1 MKEFFSFPHKVI
13 QKYKEEEIYL
23 ALTLCNDNNTY
34 LYRGSRSALFVRLG
48 ENMRL
53 EQIFTFENLYAAYKK
68 CRLSKQHK
76 GEVIRFET
84 NLAQNIHSL
93 INEILSRKYKI
104 GKYKTF
110 IIYEPKERI
119 IEALPFRDRVVIRCF
134 CDNVLIPKIDKKLI
148 YDNAACRKTKGTAF
162 AILRLEK
169 FLRHEYLKEH
179 NNNIYFLKCDISK
192 FFQSI
197 NHDVLLNLLSRI
209 NFSDDEMWIIKKL
222 IKEQPSSQDI
232 GLPLGNQS
240 SQWFALLY
248 LNKVDRYIKE
258 KLRIKGYIRYMDD
271 MILIH
276 RDKNYLKQT
285 LKSIERICKDTLKL
299 SLNKKTR
306 DRKSRKRNRF
316 FRI

>member
-1 MKEFFSFPHKVI
+1 
-13 QKYKEEEIYL
+13 
-23 ALTLCNDNNTY
+23 
-34 LYRGSRSALFVRLG
+34 
-48 ENMRL
+48 MRL

-232 GLPLGNQS
+232 DLPLGNQS